1 MQNREE
7 HNDRAQSDKQE
18 DDSAVVMKP
27 SIQESRIHVS
37 SKLSNHEDAETILCD
52 RKWNC
57 DQDENKIPPPG
68 SQEQMSQNH
77 GRDHQQKT
85 GADAAA
91 FLRNFNIQFRKG
103 EPNPI
108 PLDGFADCPE

>member
-7 HNDRAQSDKQE
+7 RKDRAQSDNQE

-37 SKLSNHEDAETILCD
+37 SEFSNHEDAETILCH
-52 RKWNC
+52 RKWNG

-68 SQEQMSQNH
+68 SQEQMRQNH
-77 GRDHQQKT
+77 GRDHQQTT
-85 GADAAA
+85 GADAAT
-91 FLRNFNIQFRKG
+91 FLCHFNIESREREK
-103 EPNPI
+103 NPI
-108 PLDGFADCPE
+108 SLNGFADCPE